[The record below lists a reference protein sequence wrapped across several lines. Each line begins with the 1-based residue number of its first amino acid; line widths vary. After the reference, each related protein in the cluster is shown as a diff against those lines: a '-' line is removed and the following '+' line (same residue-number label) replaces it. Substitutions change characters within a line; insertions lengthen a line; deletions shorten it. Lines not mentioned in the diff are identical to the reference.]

1 MDGRGWWTV
10 VLTALAGPLGA
21 FGAGLGLA
29 RWAEM
34 TTGGMAV
41 LAGAIVGLLLGAPL
55 AAFIVFVVCL
65 VTLMRSVPLRRWIAS
80 LIMLGVAVVE
90 AMVMLVGLRLVG
102 GMANPQLGLIGT
114 ALAVTLV
121 LGLGAYVALV
131 ASRRASVAA
140 PVPDAA
146 D

>member
-10 VLTALAGPLGA
+10 VLTALAGPLGS

-41 LAGAIVGLLLGAPL
+41 LAGAIVGLVIGAPL

-65 VTLMRSVPLRRWIAS
+65 FTLMRAVPLRRWIAS
-80 LIMLGVAVVE
+80 LIMLGAVIVE
-90 AMVMLVGLRLVG
+90 GVVMIVGLRVVG
-102 GMANPQLGLIGT
+102 GMANPQLGLIST
-114 ALAVTLV
+114 ALAVTVV
-121 LGLGAYVALV
+121 LGSGAYVALM
-131 ASRRASVAA
+131 ASRRAPAA
-140 PVPDAA
+140 PAAADAA